1 MCVCVCG
8 CVCVPFLC
16 IFKLAL
22 GDANGVATNRVFQ
35 KKNSIKGGHTGVHK
49 SIVQKKTN
57 INKDDDDI
65 DDNENDVE
73 EEGGD

>member
-1 MCVCVCG
+1 MG
-8 CVCVPFLC
+8 L
-16 IFKLAL
+16 LQ
-22 GDANGVATNRVFQ
+22 TESS